1 LDAGRKQEKFLDAG
15 MHDMIDMTAARR
27 TMVDSQV
34 RTADVTDLAL
44 IGAMLDVPRERF
56 VPPAHVD
63 VAYLDRDV
71 PVAPGRA
78 LLKPMV
84 LAKLIQAMGIRD
96 GDHVLVVGCT
106 SGYGAAVLGRLAGS
120 VVALDQDPALT
131 DWAAS
136 NLAAVGATNVVVKN
150 GVLPAGWPQSEPYD
164 AILLEG
170 ATEIAPEQLG
180 RQLKPDGRLVCVLGR
195 TRPGKA
201 MVYRMVEGG
210 VSGRPIFDAAAPVVP
225 GFVAPLSFVF

>member
-1 LDAGRKQEKFLDAG
+1 MDAGREQEKFLDAG
-15 MHDMIDMTAARR
+15 MHDMIDMAAARR
-27 TMVDSQV
+27 TMVDCQV

-106 SGYGAAVLGRLAGS
+106 SGYGAAVLAALLARS
-120 VVALDQDPALT
+120 
-131 DWAAS
+131 S
-136 NLAAVGATNVVVKN
+136 R
-150 GVLPAGWPQSEPYD
+150 S
-164 AILLEG
+164 IR
-170 ATEIAPEQLG
+170 I
-180 RQLKPDGRLVCVLGR
+180 
-195 TRPGKA
+195 RP
-201 MVYRMVEGG
+201 
-210 VSGRPIFDAAAPVVP
+210 
-225 GFVAPLSFVF
+225 